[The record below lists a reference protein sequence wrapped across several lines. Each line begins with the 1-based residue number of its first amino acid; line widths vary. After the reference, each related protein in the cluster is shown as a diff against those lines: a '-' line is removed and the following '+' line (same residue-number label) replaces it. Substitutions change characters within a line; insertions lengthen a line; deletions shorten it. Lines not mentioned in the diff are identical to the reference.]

1 MGRIEIIN
9 GAHIPPHAFMVV
21 DGYGLQVDLSDVVG
35 ELWDAATTSRVEWG
49 IVHAGTGKVFGRVH
63 LKNGQG
69 RTFYDIALM
78 KPYLIAYEARAKEEK
93 AKHDANVQARQATA
107 SKAAAKRDT
116 DDAMVRAARAQ
127 AEQEMNR
134 A

>member
-1 MGRIEIIN
+1 MARIEILN

-21 DGYGLQVDLSDVVG
+21 DGYGLQVDLSNVVG
-35 ELWDAATTSRVEWG
+35 ELWDQETTARVDWG
-49 IVHAGTGKVFGRVH
+49 LRDTSNKVFGRVI

-69 RTFYDIALM
+69 RPFYDIALM

-93 AKHDANVQARQATA
+93 AKHDANVQARQAAA